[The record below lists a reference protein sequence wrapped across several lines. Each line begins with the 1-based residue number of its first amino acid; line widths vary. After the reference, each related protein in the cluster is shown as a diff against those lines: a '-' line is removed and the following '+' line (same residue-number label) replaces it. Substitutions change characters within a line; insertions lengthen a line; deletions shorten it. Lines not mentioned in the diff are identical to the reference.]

1 MQKYEQIKLLGQGS
15 YGKAILGRRKSDGY
29 KVCIKE
35 VRLANLGQKEKD
47 DAMKEIQVLSSLDHP
62 YIVKYIESFQERG
75 NLFIVMEFA
84 DGGDLSQKIERQG
97 SNLFPEEEIMQT
109 FIQMALAI
117 KYIHDKKILHRDL
130 KGQNIFL
137 MKDGTVKLGDFGI
150 ARVLEYSQQFCNTQI
165 GTPYYLS
172 PEICQGKNYNSKT
185 DIWSLGCILYEM
197 CTLKHAFD
205 AANLNALIMNIV
217 TGRPAPIP
225 RQYSSD
231 LRDLVD
237 KMLTKDPTKRPN
249 IKQILA
255 FPFLKNRLSDF
266 LTKTLSLKKGSNV
279 LTLPKQVDATQQREE
294 ERQKWMQQQQQE
306 QERRKQALYAEEQ
319 ERKRQMQK
327 IEEEQR
333 RMREEREREALR
345 EVEKMRREEQEEKKQ
360 AEIMRLYMEQ
370 RKEREEN
377 KRKNMQQLYGG
388 KDPFGEGDVDK
399 RKNAQQQPQQT
410 RNHQSYDDERRRLF
424 EQQQREAMSN
434 KQRAMMDM
442 RGDNM
447 KNALYQGDD
456 SQYSSDNGRQRNKK
470 GRDAYEDER
479 REIYNEQRAAAKAN
493 KERVQQLE
501 MGGRGAADA
510 LKNNQDQSDSK
521 EKYRQDRIANHEI
534 DMETRRK
541 IYMEQQAAVKANKEK
556 IKQQVAEMNKECQS
570 DSESSSSRRERR
582 RKAEK
587 EITPEE
593 RREAYNEQRAVV
605 KKAREG
611 ASKSDLDELKALE
624 AELNQKKKGKKPP
637 PEIASRLQKKDEPE
651 PSEPPK
657 KEKHKHRVVKQEE
670 QIMSSASEQDLTMRD
685 SMIENRA
692 WFIQEALCI
701 DEQEADE
708 EPDFGDTQFKNN
720 LNFQVNALAQ
730 KPKAAS
736 PPPKPVEPLQP
747 KNSKAQ
753 ANRSPTS
760 QADAKNGQ
768 KSKACL
774 LI

>member
-35 VRLANLGQKEKD
+35 VRLANLGQKEKH

-84 DGGDLSQKIERQG
+84 DGGDLSQKIENQG
-97 SNLFPEEEIMQT
+97 TTYFEEEEIMQT

-197 CTLKHAFD
+197 CALKHAFD
-205 AANLNALIMNIV
+205 ASNLNALIMNIV
-217 TGRPAPIP
+217 TAKPSPIP
-225 RQYSSD
+225 RHYSND
-231 LRDLVD
+231 LKDLVD
-237 KMLTKDPTKRPN
+237 KMLTKDPVKRPN

-255 FPFLKNRLSDF
+255 LPFLKNRLSDF

-279 LTLPKQVDATQQREE
+279 FTLPKQIDSTQQREA
-294 ERQKWMQQQQQE
+294 ERMKWAKQQQQE
-306 QERRKQALYAEEQ
+306 QERRKQALY
-319 ERKRQMQK
+319 
-327 IEEEQR
+327 EEEQQR
-333 RMREEREREALR
+333 KRELKRIEDEQKRLREEREREALR
-345 EVEKMRREEQEEKKQ
+345 EVEKMRKEEEEEKKQ
-360 AEIMRLYMEQ
+360 AEIMRIYMQ
-370 RKEREEN
+370 QKKEREEN
-377 KRKNMQQLYGG
+377 KRKNMQELYGG
-388 KDPFGEGDVDK
+388 KEPFSYGEDDSERDK
-399 RKNAQQQPQQT
+399 RKMAPQQEQQT
-410 RNHQSYDDERRRLF
+410 KLYTDERRRIY

-456 SQYSSDNGRQRNKK
+456 QYSSDNGRQRGKK
-470 GRDAYEDER
+470 GKDSYEDER
-479 REIYNEQRAAAKAN
+479 RNIYNEQRAAAKAN

-501 MGGRGAADA
+501 MGGKGAADA
-510 LKNNQDQSDSK
+510 LKSDQNKQDVKDS
-521 EKYRQDRIANHEI
+521 RQQDRIANHEI
-534 DMETRRK
+534 DAETRRK
-541 IYMEQQAAVKANKEK
+541 IYLEQQAAVKANKER
-556 IKQQVAEMNKECQS
+556 IKQQVAELSKEYQS
-570 DSESSSSRRERR
+570 DSESSSARHERR
-582 RKAEK
+582 KEKKK

-593 RREAYNEQRAVV
+593 RREAYNEQRAIK
-605 KKAREG
+605 KKAQEG
-611 ASKSDLDELKALE
+611 VSKSDLDELKALE
-624 AELNQKKKGKKPP
+624 AELNQNKKGKKPP
-637 PEIASRLQKKDEPE
+637 PELAARLQKKEEP
-651 PSEPPK
+651 EPPK
-657 KEKHKHRVVKQEE
+657 KEKQKHRIVKQEE
-670 QIMSSASEQDLTMRD
+670 MQVMSSASEPDNTMRD

-720 LNFQVNALAQ
+720 INFQVKALAQ
-730 KPKAAS
+730 KPKSVS
-736 PPPKPVEPLQP
+736 PPPKQVEPLQP

-753 ANRSPTS
+753 QNRSPTS
-760 QADAKNGQ
+760 QSDAKGNK